1 MPDVRPH
8 PAETRP
14 SMARLAWTQF
24 RYANRAFWR
33 TPLAAFFTL
42 VLPLMF
48 LVLVGLATGNQ
59 LIDGRIRVAQ
69 FFTPALCAFGVAM
82 ATFTL
87 PATSLAQ
94 AREQGILKRLRG
106 TPLPASVYLVGRL
119 GSAVVVALLSVVLL
133 VAVAVVGFGVE
144 IYAATLP
151 AAAVTLLLGIT
162 TFGALAF
169 ALVALVGRATTVQ
182 TVANG
187 AVIILGFVSD
197 IFISGDGLPGW
208 FQRLGDLFPLKH
220 FVNALAVAFDP
231 FREVS
236 PWAWDH
242 LGVMA
247 AWAVAGAAVATRRF
261 TWHPPVARGAGATR
275 HRAGVLAG
283 GWTVRDTGRP
293 SAPRLLVTQV
303 RYATRATWRD
313 VGSVFFAIAM
323 PVLLVM
329 LLPAVFGDAPAVD
342 GVPIAAWIAPA
353 MAVYGT
359 AVHAFA
365 NVSEQAASARDSGAE
380 KRLRGTPLPAWI
392 HLGGRLGSAL
402 VVGALITLV
411 SLAVAA
417 GMHGERYPARQLP
430 LLVAV
435 FVVGTVT
442 TTVLGLVLVALVRSA
457 RAVPA
462 VALGILL
469 PLSFLSDIFLFG
481 AAMPV
486 ALDTVGWVLPLRHFV
501 HAMVG
506 ASAGPE
512 VFPTSIPGH
521 LAVLVAWGAAG
532 ALVLAVRGRREASP
546 PSPASPPDADGPAA
560 HPVRTREPSPAG

>member
-1 MPDVRPH
+1 MSESRPR
-8 PAETRP
+8 PVGARP
-14 SMARLAWTQF
+14 STMRLAMGQI
-24 RYANRAFWR
+24 RYVNRGFWR
-33 TPLAAFFTL
+33 TPVAAFFTV

-87 PATSLAQ
+87 PAISLAQ
-94 AREQGILKRLRG
+94 AREQGVLKRLRG
-106 TPLPASVYLVGRL
+106 TPLPAAVYLVGRL
-119 GSAVVVALLSVVLL
+119 VSAVLVALLSVVLL
-133 VAVAVVGFGVE
+133 VTVAVVGFGVE

-151 AAAVTLLLGIT
+151 AAAVTLLVGIV
-162 TFGALAF
+162 TFAALAF
-169 ALVALVGRATTVQ
+169 ALVALVGRTATVQ
-182 TVANG
+182 TVANA

-197 IFISGDGLPGW
+197 IFIVGDGLPVW

-220 FVNALAVAFDP
+220 FVNALALAFDP

-247 AWAVAGAAVATRRF
+247 AWALVGVVIATWRF
-261 TWHPPVARGAGATR
+261 SWHPPVARQPRRGRHAVGGGA
-275 HRAGVLAG
+275 AGL
-283 GWTVRDTGRP
+283 TVRELGRP
-293 SAPRLLVTQV
+293 PALRLLVAQA

-329 LLPAVFGDAPAVD
+329 LLPAVFGDAPVVD

-359 AVHAFA
+359 AVHAFV
-365 NVSEQAASARDSGAE
+365 NLSEQVATARDNGVE

-392 HLGGRLGSAL
+392 QLGGRLASAL
-402 VVGALITLV
+402 GIGALITVV

-417 GMHGERYPARQLP
+417 GMHGERYAVRQLP
-430 LLVAV
+430 LLVVV
-435 FVVGTVT
+435 FVVGTT
-442 TTVLGLVLVALVRSA
+442 STAILGLALAGVVRSA

-481 AAMPV
+481 TAMPA
-486 ALDTVGWVLPLRHFV
+486 ALDAVGWALPLRHFV

-506 ASAGPE
+506 ASAGPD
-512 VFPTSIPGH
+512 VFTTSTWTH
-521 LAVLVAWGAAG
+521 LAVMAAWGVGG
-532 ALVLAVRGRREASP
+532 ALVMALTSRRSATW
-546 PSPASPPDADGPAA
+546 PSRPTPTGPDETVPT
-560 HPVRTREPSPAG
+560 PVRTREPSPAG